1 MRFVLCVS
9 CVQYYPLEL
18 HIVHQARG
26 TMDLAVVAV
35 FFEEGPYSE
44 FLAEYEYPIHDV
56 RPYLRHSPLSQRW
69 LTAGLRSRPPTR
81 TVRSAAST

>member
-1 MRFVLCVS
+1 
-9 CVQYYPLEL
+9 
-18 HIVHQARG
+18 
-26 TMDLAVVAV
+26 MDLVVVAV

-56 RPYLRHSPLSQRW
+56 RLAFAPPAPERCAHARAS
-69 LTAGLRSRPPTR
+69 RSRPRTR